1 MHNKGVS
8 ALAEVNAYVYRAGE
22 LLKLSKDFIEAFSTS
37 ERELIISIPLRRES
51 GGIDVLTGYRV
62 QHSSARGPRKGGI
75 RYHQS
80 VDLDEVRA
88 LASLMTWKTA
98 LVDVPFGGG
107 KGGVTVD
114 PNSLTVREKEEVT
127 RRWTRTMVNILG
139 PHRDVP
145 APDMGT
151 NAQTM
156 AWIMDE
162 YQRIN
167 GFSPAVVT
175 GKPLG
180 LFGAPGREE
189 ATGRGVIG
197 VAVGALEKLK
207 KDKNQIRVAIQ
218 GFGNVGIYAALA
230 AQEAGMKV
238 VGLADVL
245 VEK

>member
-1 MHNKGVS
+1 MNKNEVH
-8 ALAEVNAYVYRAGE
+8 AIDEVNSHVFRAGE
-22 LLKLSKDFIEAFSTS
+22 LLKLSKDLIKAFSAS
-37 ERELIISIPLRRES
+37 EREVIISIPLRRES
-51 GGIDVLTGYRV
+51 GGIDVLTGYRI

-114 PNSLTVREKEEVT
+114 PTTLTVREKEEVT

-151 NAQTM
+151 DAQTM

-167 GFSPAVVT
+167 
-175 GKPLG
+175 
-180 LFGAPGREE
+180 
-189 ATGRGVIG
+189 
-197 VAVGALEKLK
+197 
-207 KDKNQIRVAIQ
+207 
-218 GFGNVGIYAALA
+218 
-230 AQEAGMKV
+230 
-238 VGLADVL
+238 
-245 VEK
+245 